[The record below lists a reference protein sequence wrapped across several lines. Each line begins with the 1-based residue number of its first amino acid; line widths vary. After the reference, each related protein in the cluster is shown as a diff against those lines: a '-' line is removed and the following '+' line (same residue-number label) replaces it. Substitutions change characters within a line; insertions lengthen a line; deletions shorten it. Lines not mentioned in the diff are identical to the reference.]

1 MDSTQDYRQLI
12 NKARQGD
19 QECLKRLCEVATS
32 YLRAYV
38 YRLTLRHDVTQDI
51 VQEAV
56 VEMVKFLEKLESA
69 EKFWPWLRTIA
80 DNKLYHRQKHAERNK
95 TVPLPEGLSS
105 PLHSTGDEGFAHL
118 VSDELKQIVLESMAA
133 LNPLH
138 RKVLIL
144 RCYENLKYRDIAEE
158 MGRSEFAV
166 RMMFTRA
173 KKSLAR
179 SLSNRGLGKGSLLT
193 ALLVF
198 GWMTAESKAAAA
210 TVTVA
215 ASTLKTGM
223 AAGVLAALASKAG
236 VVTLTAAG
244 VLAVGTIVAT
254 SGPEGAKGTPHSTEA
269 GGRQYAPA
277 AAWASEGIDEC
288 WHYFP
293 RGAGGPVM
301 MRAVKSDSKSGRSY
315 CAWLQNERANYRF
328 DKRRAACM
336 ENARMWR
343 ADLSVWRLP
352 TDEPDL
358 TEFLSQVQGRTE
370 ELGYT
375 PLRGEGLLIV
385 ARSQGRENDSD
396 LLVVRRTH
404 VLEKEYFQHF
414 LPGGGRVVD
423 NRDAMHK
430 RGWTY
435 FKISGEIDGEIVT
448 GAGRMPFVYQTAEQF
463 RPWLRLEVGNR
474 LRIVDD
480 GAQAVMY
487 DGSGRVVSR
496 YAGGSFFKGLPR
508 PWMGLHTIDTVRRDA
523 AEQKVPFET
532 KFEQGDEKAEVR
544 VTCGEVKLVYIIDMG
559 ADVVD
564 KITFSTADGNAGEL
578 RFSYLQEIE
587 GRGDE
592 FIEPPASSYYGRK
605 REQGP
610 GLPWLVHLVNRD
622 W

>member
-56 VEMVKFLEKLESA
+56 VEMVKFLEKLEST

-80 DNKLYHRQKHAERNK
+80 DNKL
-95 TVPLPEGLSS
+95 LSS
-105 PLHSTGDEGFAHL
+105 RLQSPGDEGFAHL

-144 RCYENLKYRDIAEE
+144 RCYEHLKYRDIAEE

-173 KKSLAR
+173 KRALAR
-179 SLSNRGLGKGSLLT
+179 NLSHRGLGKGSLLT

-215 ASTLKTGM
+215 ASTLKTGV
-223 AAGVLAALASKAG
+223 AAGTLAALASKAG
-236 VVTLTAAG
+236 VVTLATAG
-244 VLAVGTIVAT
+244 VLGAAAVVAT
-254 SGPEGAKGTPHSTEA
+254 SGPEGTKGTPHTTEA

-293 RGAGGPVM
+293 QGAGGPVM
-301 MRAVKSDSKSGRSY
+301 MRAVKSNSKSGRSY
-315 CAWLQNERANYRF
+315 CAWLQNEQANYRF
-328 DKRRAACM
+328 DGRKKAACI
-336 ENARMWR
+336 ENARMYR
-343 ADLSVWRLP
+343 DDLSVWRLP
-352 TDEPDL
+352 TDEPQL
-358 TEFLSQVQGRTE
+358 TQFLSQVEGRTE

-385 ARSQGRENDSD
+385 ARSQGHDNGSD

-414 LPGGGRVVD
+414 LPAGGRVVD

-448 GAGRMPFVYQTAEQF
+448 GAGRIPFVYETAKQF

-480 GAQAVMY
+480 GGEAVIY
-487 DGSGRVVSR
+487 DGSGGLVAR
-496 YAGGSFFKGLPR
+496 YAGGSFFEGLSR

-523 AEQKVPFET
+523 ARQQITFET
-532 KFEQGDEKAEVR
+532 KLEPGAEKAEVR
-544 VTCGEVKLVYIIDMG
+544 VSSGEAKLVYIIDMG
-559 ADVVD
+559 ADVVE
-564 KITFSTADGNAGEL
+564 KITFATNDGKSGEL
-578 RFSYLQEIE
+578 RFSYLQDIE
-587 GRGDE
+587 DSGVE
-592 FIEPPASSYYGRK
+592 FIEPQRSSYYAAK
-605 REQGP
+605 AKAGP
-610 GLPWLVHLVNRD
+610 GMLWLLDVVNGN